1 MIDFVKH
8 HIDKTSP
15 VPLYFQIKEIIL
27 SEILSG
33 NLQTGDLIPTEVEF
47 SQMYKV
53 SRSTVRQ
60 AILELVNEGY
70 LCRLKS
76 KGKFVSKPKISQ
88 EFVYKLDNFR
98 SQMARA
104 GLEPKTEVLEF
115 EVINPTDSIMK
126 ALEITEDDK
135 VIKLSRLRYAG
146 SDPIVIVDTYL
157 PYELCAPIL
166 KMDMSVRSL
175 TEFTS
180 LDPQTEVVR
189 AKRTIEAINAGP
201 FESRHLRIKRGHAVL
216 QFRTTGYNCYDR
228 PVEYSIA
235 RYRGD
240 RNKFTVST
248 VNTSEEL

>member
-76 KGKFVSKPKISQ
+76 KGTFVSKPKISQ
-88 EFVYKLDNFR
+88 
-98 SQMARA
+98 
-104 GLEPKTEVLEF
+104 
-115 EVINPTDSIMK
+115 
-126 ALEITEDDK
+126 
-135 VIKLSRLRYAG
+135 
-146 SDPIVIVDTYL
+146 
-157 PYELCAPIL
+157 
-166 KMDMSVRSL
+166 
-175 TEFTS
+175 
-180 LDPQTEVVR
+180 
-189 AKRTIEAINAGP
+189 
-201 FESRHLRIKRGHAVL
+201 
-216 QFRTTGYNCYDR
+216 
-228 PVEYSIA
+228 
-235 RYRGD
+235 
-240 RNKFTVST
+240 
-248 VNTSEEL
+248 